1 MADPQTPRSESDRP
15 PEETPRKRR
24 RRGYRGYPNNSGAG
38 DVHTGSGFGGA
49 GSLNRTGNPAD
60 AGVISERT
68 RAHAADAADA
78 KDDS

>member
-1 MADPQTPRSESDRP
+1 MADPQTPRNPESDRP

-24 RRGYRGYPNNSGAG
+24 RRGYRGYPNSPGAG

-49 GSLNRTGNPAD
+49 GSLNRPGTPAD
-60 AGVISERT
+60 AGVVSERT
-68 RAHAADAADA
+68 RDDV